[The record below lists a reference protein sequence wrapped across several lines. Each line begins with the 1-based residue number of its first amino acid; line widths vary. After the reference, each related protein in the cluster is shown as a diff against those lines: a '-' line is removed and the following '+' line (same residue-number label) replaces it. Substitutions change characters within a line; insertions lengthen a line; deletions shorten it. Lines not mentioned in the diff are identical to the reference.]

1 MIEFDEHRSGKKGID
16 LTPMIDVVF
25 LLLIFFLL
33 TSIFGRVSLPVNLP
47 QSGSTM
53 TPDQR
58 AEQVLVDRDG
68 SIQYSGRTVSTGE
81 LSAALRQLPQA
92 GQDRGIQ
99 LLSDRGVPFGR
110 IVEVMDAV
118 KKAGIERMTVLADR
132 KR

>member
-58 AEQVLVDRDG
+58 AVRVLVDREG
-68 SIQYSGRTVSTGE
+68 NVQYSGKTVSTGE
-81 LSAALRQLPQA
+81 LRNVLEQLPKD
-92 GQDRGIQ
+92 DRDLGIQ

-110 IVEVMDAV
+110 VVEVMDAV
-118 KKAGIERMTVLADR
+118 KKAGIERITVLADR